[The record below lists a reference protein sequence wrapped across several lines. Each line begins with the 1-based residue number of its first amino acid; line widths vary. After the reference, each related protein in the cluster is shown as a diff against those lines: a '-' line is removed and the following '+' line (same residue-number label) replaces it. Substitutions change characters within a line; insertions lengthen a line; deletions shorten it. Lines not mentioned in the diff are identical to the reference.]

1 MKKEPN
7 QSPEPMAVLRTAMAH
22 LERSAKFCPM
32 KTLRIVLVVL
42 LGIFALPI
50 IARLVGIG
58 VALVRDFS
66 SGATHASYLLG
77 SFVGTLLV
85 LAVFAW
91 LITYLPTRR
100 SRNQALTEGCTGQ
113 SAAGWLS

>member
-85 LAVFAW
+85 LDVFAW
-91 LITYLPTRR
+91 LITYLLKK
-100 SRNQALTEGCTGQ
+100 NK
-113 SAAGWLS
+113 SADLPPKIPEEAS